1 MLRLDPTL
9 DPLHNS
15 DMTSTVESDPADRS
29 VPALWRHFA
38 PLLPAAIEPASWSGP
53 RWWWKGPLDVE
64 GLALGSVQA
73 VATSLAD
80 GSTGKGVTF
89 ASPGVAAW
97 FDSFTHFRIAG
108 SPIQAFAPLSGF
120 RRAADG
126 WVRIHGNY
134 PHHERALLDALGV
147 SAAAD
152 VDAALTGLPAAVIE
166 DAVTAHGGLAAVVR
180 TPEAWVATP
189 AGRAVA
195 DEPWVRLSTST
206 FRRGTRSFGG
216 SKGLL
221 DGVRVLDL
229 TRVIAGPSASRL
241 LGALGADV
249 LRVDPVMLPEL
260 EHQHVESGFA
270 KRSAVADFN
279 DPEQLARLRALLPAA
294 DVVLSAYRG
303 GAMDRHEL
311 GSESLRTDFP
321 GLAVVVL
328 DAWGDSG
335 PWADRRGFD
344 SIVQA
349 AAGIAQVYGTGSGAD
364 FRPGALPVQALD
376 YATGLGMAT
385 AAVGLVTARRRG
397 LSGSAHFSLAR
408 TATELLRMPRA
419 GEAGPVNLEVPLRRA
434 TSDYGELVFVPPP
447 LVVDGHQV
455 EYRYPPRRYG
465 SDALS
470 WK

>member
-1 MLRLDPTL
+1 MDCFLPGDDP
-9 DPLHNS
+9 
-15 DMTSTVESDPADRS
+15 
-29 VPALWRHFA
+29 VPGLWGYFA
-38 PLLPAAIEPASWSGP
+38 PLLPELTEPASWSGP

-73 VATSLAD
+73 VATSLAAASP
-80 GSTGKGVTF
+80 GRNVTF
-89 ASPGVAAW
+89 TSPGVAAW

-126 WVRIHGNY
+126 WVRLHGNY
-134 PHHERALLDALGV
+134 PHHEQALLTALGV
-147 SAAAD
+147 SAVED
-152 VDAALTGLPAAVIE
+152 VDAALLEYPAAAIE
-166 DAVTAHGGLAAVVR
+166 EAVTARGGLAAAVR
-180 TPEAWVATP
+180 TPQEWATTP

-195 DEPWVRLSTST
+195 DEPFARLSTST
-206 FRRGTRSFGG
+206 FRRGTRTFGG

-249 LRVDPVMLPEL
+249 LRVDPVTLPEL
-260 EHQHVESGFA
+260 EHQHVETGFA

-303 GAMDRHEL
+303 GAMDRYGL
-311 GSESLRTDFP
+311 GINSLRADFP

-328 DAWGDSG
+328 DAWGDAG

-349 AAGIAQVYGTGSGAD
+349 ATGIAQVYGTGSGTD

-376 YATGLGMAT
+376 YATGLGMA
-385 AAVGLVTARRRG
+385 ASAVGLVTARSRG
-397 LSGSAHFSLAR
+397 LSGSAHLSLAR
-408 TATELLRMPRA
+408 TATELLRMRVPGIA
-419 GEAGPVNLEVPLRRA
+419 PSAEAETPLRR
-434 TSDYGELVFVPPP
+434 SDSAYGELVFVPPP
-447 LVVDGHQV
+447 LVIDGRQI
-455 EYRYPPRRYG
+455 EYPYPPQRYG
-465 SDALS
+465 SASLE
-470 WK
+470 WR